1 MKEKDEEM
9 PKRNLPW
16 KQEPLSK
23 NRRLPSGAGRR
34 NSSPAKVAVCG
45 LLLALAMVLSYVET
59 LIPISLGVPGV
70 KLGLANLVTMVGLYT
85 LGVPGTIAVNLLR
98 IVLTG
103 FTFGNMFSMLYSL
116 AGASLSL
123 VVMVLVKKSG
133 WFGSV
138 GVSIVGGVGHNIGQ
152 LAVAAFTV
160 QTLGVFSYLPVLL
173 AAGTVAGALIG
184 LLGGMIVERIG
195 RLVKL

>member
-1 MKEKDEEM
+1 MRNKREKMKSK
-9 PKRNLPW
+9 W
-16 KQEPLSK
+16 KTEPSAA
-23 NRRLPSGAGRR
+23 R
-34 NSSPAKVAVCG
+34 VAVYG
-45 LLLALAMVLSYVET
+45 LLLALAMVFSYVEA

-85 LGVPGTIAVNLLR
+85 IGVFGTVAVNLLR

-116 AGASLSL
+116 AGAVLSL
-123 VVMVLVKKSG
+123 LLMFLVKKSG
-133 WFGSV
+133 WFSSV

-184 LLGGMIVERIG
+184 VLGGIIVQRIG
-195 RLVKL
+195 RMVSLS